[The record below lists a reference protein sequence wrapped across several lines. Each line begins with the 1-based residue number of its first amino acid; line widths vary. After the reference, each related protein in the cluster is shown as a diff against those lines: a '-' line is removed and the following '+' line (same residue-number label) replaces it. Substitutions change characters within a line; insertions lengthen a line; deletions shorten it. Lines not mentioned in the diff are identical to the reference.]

1 VPSEVHSMRESVKH
15 ATERAAELH
24 IVDGVGHL
32 GSDRMNALM
41 VAATDRFAPL

>member
-1 VPSEVHSMRESVKH
+1 VAWDVARRWPG
-15 ATERAAELH
+15 AELH